1 VEAIFVW
8 LIGIV
13 IVLAGAA
20 TVLQRNPIHAALSML
35 VALGG
40 TAVLMAGLKAHF
52 LATMQV
58 LLYGGAIMVLFVF
71 VIMLLTLKEEELGPE
86 PSLSERLPAVIA
98 SLLIVFVLFWALAQ
112 RSKQA
117 PVTYEK
123 PHLDQLVDAAETRI
137 EAQRAKAVAE
147 ADRLGQTAKAADLP
161 TLRRRTVVHYGSTEH
176 FARFLYTDYAVPF
189 ELITV
194 LVMAAAAGVIVLA
207 RRPDRHTLEGTRL
220 SSTPAGSSG
229 GAA

>member
-1 VEAIFVW
+1 MEAIFVW

-86 PSLSERLPAVIA
+86 PSISERLPAVIA

-117 PVTYEK
+117 VCNRS
-123 PHLDQLVDAAETRI
+123 LQ
-137 EAQRAKAVAE
+137 EAIFCRWA
-147 ADRLGQTAKAADLP
+147 
-161 TLRRRTVVHYGSTEH
+161 RRRRSCGNQ
-176 FARFLYTDYAVPF
+176 RK
-189 ELITV
+189 
-194 LVMAAAAGVIVLA
+194 
-207 RRPDRHTLEGTRL
+207 R
-220 SSTPAGSSG
+220 
-229 GAA
+229 